1 MIHALKVPQYY
12 AVEDL
17 TCLILESLT
26 GSKDL
31 LLSDNL
37 CRIQGSKFFRV
48 EWKFRGQFIY
58 AWKPVLNSVVCPGTS
73 R

>member
-1 MIHALKVPQYY
+1 MPCSHKKVPQYY
-12 AVEDL
+12 VVCVRLYEDS

-37 CRIQGSKFFRV
+37 QGSKFFRV
-48 EWKFRGQFIY
+48 DGLE
-58 AWKPVLNSVVCPGTS
+58 L
-73 R
+73 